1 MKNSKFIRNSIIWNQ
16 LISICEEQANV
27 LLKVAFGALVR
38 EAGDI
43 SAGIFNN
50 KGKML
55 AQAVTGTPGHVN
67 TMAEAV
73 PKFLKKIASEN
84 LRKGDALITND
95 PWIGAGH
102 IFDFVVVSPIFFRNK
117 IIGYF
122 ASTCHVIDVGGI
134 GWSAEGKSFFEEGT
148 LIPISFLR
156 KKKLINENLL
166 NIITSNSRVPNEA
179 RGDVLSLMSCNDA
192 GICRL
197 IDLLL
202 ENSLNDLSEISSFI
216 FSQSRSSMKKI
227 ISKLKK
233 GIYRNNTQLDGYD
246 TPINLEAE
254 LEITKKGIFINLGK
268 SSKSTLR
275 GINCPINYSV
285 AYASYGVKAAIAPE
299 IPNNSETLSFIKV
312 KAPPGLIVSAIK
324 PSPVTARH
332 VVGQALPDLVLG
344 CLHHIIPDKI
354 PAESSGAL
362 WTISLIH
369 EGNRPFNSLNVAL
382 GGMGARPNGDG
393 LSTTAFPSGVGSI
406 PIEIVENEAPVIY
419 EMKEFMENSGGMGKY
434 RGGLGQKI
442 VIKCIQNKTMKIS
455 AAAFEKITKGSS
467 GLQGGFN
474 GSPGQVEISDGT
486 KITDKGTYE
495 IPAGEKVLLITPGG
509 GGYGNPIDR
518 DQNLIN
524 NDLRLGLV
532 TKEKNKKN

>member
-1 MKNSKFIRNSIIWNQ
+1 MKNSKYIRNSIIWNQ

-73 PKFLKKIASEN
+73 PKFLKIIAPEN

-102 IFDFVVVSPIFFRNK
+102 IFDFVVVSPIFFKNK
-117 IIGYF
+117 LIGYF
-122 ASTCHVIDVGGI
+122 ASTCHVVDVGGI
-134 GWSAEGKSFFEEGT
+134 GWSAEGKSFFEEGI
-148 LIPISFLR
+148 LIPVSFLR
-156 KKKLINENLL
+156 KKKSINESLL
-166 NIITSNSRVPNEA
+166 KIITANSRVPNEA

-192 GICRL
+192 GINRL
-197 IDLLL
+197 IDLLK
-202 ENSLNDLSEISSFI
+202 ENSLTNLSETSKFI
-216 FSQSRSSMKKI
+216 FDQSRISMKKI
-227 ISKLKK
+227 ISELKK
-233 GIYRNNTQLDGYD
+233 GIFKNKTQLDGYD

-254 LEITKKGIFINLGK
+254 LEITDKNILINLEK
-268 SSKSTLR
+268 SSKATSR

-299 IPNNSETLSFIKV
+299 IPNNSATLSFIKV
-312 KAPPGLIVSAIK
+312 KAPSGLIVSAIK

-344 CLHHIIPDKI
+344 CLYHIIPDKI

-362 WTISLIH
+362 WTISLRH
-369 EGNRPFNSLNVAL
+369 DGDHPFNSLNVAL
-382 GGMGARPNGDG
+382 GGMGAKPNGDG

-406 PIEIVENEAPVIY
+406 PIEIVENEAPVLY
-419 EMKEFMENSGGMGKY
+419 EMKEFMKNSGGIGKY

-442 VIKCIQNKTMKIS
+442 VIKCIENKEMKIS
-455 AAAFEKITKGSS
+455 AAAFEKITKGPS
-467 GLQGGFN
+467 GLKGGLS
-474 GSPGQVEISDGT
+474 GSPGQVKISDGT
-486 KITDKGTYE
+486 KIKDKGTYI
-495 IPAGEKVLLITPGG
+495 IPKGKKVIIITPGG
-509 GGYGNPIDR
+509 GGYGNPKDR
-518 DQNLIN
+518 DQNQIK
-524 NDLRLGLV
+524 NDIKFGLV
-532 TKEKNKKN
+532 NK

>member
-148 LIPISFLR
+148 LIPVSFLR
-156 KKKLINENLL
+156 KKKSINESLL
-166 NIITSNSRVPNEA
+166 RIITANSRVPNEA
-179 RGDVLSLMSCNDA
+179 RGDILSLMSCNDA
-192 GICRL
+192 GINRL
-197 IDLLL
+197 IDLLK
-202 ENSLNDLSEISSFI
+202 ENSLTNLSETSKFI
-216 FSQSRSSMKKI
+216 FDQSRISMKKI

-233 GIYRNNTQLDGYD
+233 GKYKNKTQLDGYD
-246 TPINLEAE
+246 TPINLEAK
-254 LEITKKGIFINLGK
+254 LEITDKSILINLEK
-268 SSKSTLR
+268 SSKATSR

-299 IPNNSETLSFIKV
+299 IPNNSATLSFIKV
-312 KAPPGLIVSAIK
+312 RAPLGLIVSAIK

-362 WTISLIH
+362 WTISLRH
-369 EGNRPFNSLNVAL
+369 DGDHPFNSLNVAL
-382 GGMGARPNGDG
+382 GGMGAKPYGDG

-406 PIEIVENEAPVIY
+406 PVEIVENEAPILY
-419 EMKEFMENSGGMGKY
+419 EIKEFMKNSGGIGKY

-442 VIKCIQNKTMKIS
+442 VIKCIQNKEMKIS
-455 AAAFEKITKGSS
+455 AAAFEKIRKGPS
-467 GLQGGFN
+467 GLKGGYS
-474 GSPGQVEISDGT
+474 GSPGQVKISDGT
-486 KITDKGTYE
+486 KIKDKGTYI
-495 IPAGEKVLLITPGG
+495 IPKGKKVIIITPGG
-509 GGYGNPIDR
+509 GGYGNPKER
-518 DQNLIN
+518 DQNQIK
-524 NDLRLGLV
+524 NDIKFGLV
-532 TKEKNKKN
+532 TK